1 VAAHAVL
8 VVIVNYR
15 SSRYLASLL
24 EGVAAEA
31 AVVEVIVRDN
41 GSGPEEEHALDAL
54 QLRFP
59 DVRFVLGGDNIG
71 FGAGVNAAVAAARS
85 TWTDV
90 WVLNPDI
97 LLRPEALDRL
107 LVAADEH
114 RWDLA
119 SPLIVRPSPAGEDLI
134 WFAGGQVDLRRGVAS
149 HGGVGRPASSVDWS
163 TREVGFLTGAA
174 PLITRSAWEGLD
186 GFSERF
192 FLYWEDADLSIRARE
207 AGYRLGVSAEAV
219 VEHDQGGS
227 SGGVG
232 AVYCFYVQRNRLWL
246 LPSAGGRF
254 RTAFISGGRVTW
266 GLLTLPLRSTRRSG
280 DRAAV
285 LRASI
290 RGLLAGLRGPR
301 ASAARIDL

>member
-1 VAAHAVL
+1 MAAHAVL
-8 VVIVNYR
+8 VVIVNHR
-15 SSRYLASLL
+15 SSRYLAPLL
-24 EGVAAEA
+24 DGVAAEG
-31 AVVEVIVRDN
+31 AVVEVVVRDN
-41 GSGPEEEHALDAL
+41 GSGAEEEDAL
-54 QLRFP
+54 RALQQRFP
-59 DVRFVLGGDNIG
+59 AVRFLLGGDNIG

-85 TWTDV
+85 AWTDV

-97 LLRPEALDRL
+97 LLRPDALDRL
-107 LVAADEH
+107 LADADEH

-174 PLITRSAWEGLD
+174 PLITRTAWQRLG
-186 GFSERF
+186 GFSERY
-192 FLYWEDADLSIRARE
+192 FLYWEDADLSVRARA
-207 AGYRLGVSAEAV
+207 AGYRLGVSATAV

-232 AVYCFYVQRNRLWL
+232 AVYCFYVQRNRLWM
-246 LPSAGGRF
+246 LPSTGARF
-254 RTAFISGGRVTW
+254 GTAFLAGRRVTW

-280 DRAAV
+280 DRGAV

-290 RGLLAGLRGPR
+290 RGLLSGLRGPD
-301 ASAARIDL
+301 ASPARIDL